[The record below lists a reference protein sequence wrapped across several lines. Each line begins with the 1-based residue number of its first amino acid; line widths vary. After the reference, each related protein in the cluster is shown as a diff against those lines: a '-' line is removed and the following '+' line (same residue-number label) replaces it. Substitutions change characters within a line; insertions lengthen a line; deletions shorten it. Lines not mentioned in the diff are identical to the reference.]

1 MALWSETFISSKIL
15 VEQGMAPASIF
26 FYRFV
31 LAYVFIWFISPKRL
45 WADNLKDEALA
56 VLLGLSGGSLY
67 FLAENTALQYS
78 TASNVALI
86 ICSTPLLT
94 ALLAALFYRDE
105 RLRLSQ
111 TAGVAVAFIG
121 MALIVFNGHIVL
133 KLNPVG
139 DILAFVAALCW
150 SIYSLILKAVSGRY
164 DVRFLTR
171 KIFGYGLLTIVPY
184 FLLVRPLDMSQVLL
198 SRPIVWGNLLFLG
211 LVASLLCYVLW
222 NWCLGKLGTVRA
234 TSLIFCQPFFT
245 MLGAAIVLG
254 ERITWMAVLGAVIL
268 TAGMLVVERR
278 KKGREGV
285 FRSVGSGEGWASGER
300 RASGS

>member
-1 MALWSETFISSKIL
+1 MT
-15 VEQGMAPASIF
+15 PASIF

-45 WADNLKDEALA
+45 WTGSLKDEMLMA
-56 VLLGLSGGSLY
+56 LLGLSGGSLY

-111 TAGVAVAFIG
+111 TVGVAVAFIG
-121 MALIVFNGHIVL
+121 MALIVFNGRIVL

-139 DILAFVAALCW
+139 DVLAFGAALCW
-150 SIYSLILKAVSGRY
+150 SIYSLILKSVSGRY

-184 FLLVRPLDMSQVLL
+184 FLLVRPLDMSQALL

-254 ERITWMAVLGAVIL
+254 ERITWMAVLGTVIL

-278 KKGREGV
+278 KKG
-285 FRSVGSGEGWASGER
+285 
-300 RASGS
+300 